1 MIRKTSSPLVVALGL
16 MLLVAA
22 IAAPTAAF
30 AQDPLANPSAS
41 QYDPQQGVEG
51 VSGTGGESASG
62 APAAA
67 ATPSSGGGD
76 NGELGS
82 LPFTGMDLVIVA
94 GVALLLT
101 GTGLALHRLSV
112 RTPRS

>member
-1 MIRKTSSPLVVALGL
+1 MIRKTSSPFAVALGL

-22 IAAPTAAF
+22 IAAPTAF

-41 QYDPQQGVEG
+41 QYDPQQGVQG
-51 VSGTGGESASG
+51 VSGTGGESGSG

-76 NGELGS
+76 GGELGS

-112 RTPRS
+112 RSPRG